1 MSRVA
6 ATLPPAEHDLLCEG
20 CGYTLNGLPDYSNC
34 PECGK
39 PIAESTGV
47 GRREPPAWETAPRPS
62 IGAFLATSAHVLFRP
77 THFYRTLATRRD
89 IRRAA
94 SFATIHWIV
103 DAILFG
109 IAAAVHTV
117 WYQSVGGSYFGVNHW
132 TIPLVIF
139 TLLAYWSLV
148 ATTALAARLTH
159 WEATYRGIRL
169 PLLVVKRGLYYHA
182 PHYFPVALGSAVT
195 VCVFCWL
202 LSRGMLDVTWY
213 TRYLYILS
221 AEVILGAF
229 YLFKTYWIGM
239 RNMMY
244 ANR

>member
-34 PECGK
+34 PECGE

-94 SFATIHWIV
+94 SFATIHWIF

-148 ATTALAARLTH
+148 ATTALAARLT
-159 WEATYRGIRL
+159 R
-169 PLLVVKRGLYYHA
+169 
-182 PHYFPVALGSAVT
+182 
-195 VCVFCWL
+195 
-202 LSRGMLDVTWY
+202 
-213 TRYLYILS
+213 
-221 AEVILGAF
+221 
-229 YLFKTYWIGM
+229 
-239 RNMMY
+239 
-244 ANR
+244 

>member
-1 MSRVA
+1 VGDGA
-6 ATLPPAEHDLLCEG
+6 ATKH
-20 CGYTLNGLPDYSNC
+20 
-34 PECGK
+34 
-39 PIAESTGV
+39 
-47 GRREPPAWETAPRPS
+47 RRILGDIRAR
-62 IGAFLATSAHVLFRP
+62 LFRP